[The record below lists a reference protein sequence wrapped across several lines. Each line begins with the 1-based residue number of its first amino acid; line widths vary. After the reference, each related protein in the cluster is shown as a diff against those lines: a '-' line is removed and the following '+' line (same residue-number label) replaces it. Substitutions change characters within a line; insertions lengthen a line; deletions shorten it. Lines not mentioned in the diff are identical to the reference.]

1 MLKIELKSISF
12 VLILFL
18 GLFILSIVVQAQ
30 TPVEKYGQL
39 SVKGNRIVDKNGNA
53 VQLRGMSLYWSQWKP
68 AFYNAACIKWLKDD
82 WCVSVVR
89 AAMAVNSGGLA
100 TNPNEKQKIFT
111 VIDACIA
118 NGIYVIVD
126 YHDHTA
132 NTNIA
137 LAESFFEEVSKKYA
151 NVPNILYE
159 TWNEPLQVSW
169 ATVIKPY
176 HQAIANVI
184 RKNDPDNIIICGTA
198 NWSQKVGD
206 PAIDPIVGKNIA
218 YTLHYYAASHKQWL
232 RDAATAAMNKGIAL
246 FVTEYGTCE
255 ASGNGILDATES
267 KLWWDF
273 LEKNSIGH
281 CNWSAAD
288 LGETSAALKTGTGA
302 TGNWP
307 ASALKPSGILVRDYL
322 RSKCNTTTVT
332 SIEECKA
339 DIGKSF
345 PNPFQNS
352 FTITSKGNFEYQ
364 ITNISGMLVDKGVA
378 FASVEVGEDL
388 PQGMYLLK
396 ISNTNKNQI
405 IKIYKQ

>member
-1 MLKIELKSISF
+1 MLKIRVKSISF
-12 VLILFL
+12 FTILFL
-18 GLFILSIVVQAQ
+18 GFLLSVKSTNAQ

-39 SVKGNRIVDKNGNA
+39 SVKGNRIVDKNGNP

-100 TNPNEKQKIFT
+100 TNPNEKQKIYT

-126 YHDHTA
+126 YHDHNA
-132 NTNIA
+132 NSNMA
-137 LAESFFEEVSKKYA
+137 LAQSFFDEVSKKYS

-169 ATVIKPY
+169 GSVIKPY
-176 HQAIANVI
+176 HQTIVDVI

-206 PAIDPIVGKNIA
+206 PASDPVAGKNIA

-232 RDAATAAMNKGIAL
+232 RDVATAAMNKGIAL
-246 FVTEYGTCE
+246 FVTEYGTSE
-255 ASGNGILDATES
+255 ASGNGVLDAMES

-273 LEKNSIGH
+273 LEKNFIGH

-322 RSKCNTTTVT
+322 RSKCNTTIVT
-332 SIEECKA
+332 SIEENTSATVKL
-339 DIGKSF
+339 F
-345 PNPFQNS
+345 PNPFQNT
-352 FTITSKGNFEYQ
+352 FTINSDVNFEYQ
-364 ITNISGMLVDKGVA
+364 ICNLSGVLIEKGDA
-378 FASVEVGEDL
+378 FLSAEVGSNLEA
-388 PQGMYLLK
+388 GMYLLK
-396 ISNTNKNQI
+396 IICKERNQI
-405 IKIYKQ
+405 LKIYKQ